1 MKEVSEVKEVK
12 EEEVS
17 RLSKIY
23 EKYGLKGIKTI
34 LAKADSPYQSLT
46 YMKINE
52 NCGELVDDIET
63 RGSDVID

>member
-1 MKEVSEVKEVK
+1 
-12 EEEVS
+12 VS

-23 EKYGLKGIKTI
+23 EKYGIKGIKTI

-52 NCGELVDDIET
+52 NCEELVDNIET